1 MTIPILGGPE
11 TPEPAIVTDPVTK
24 KKLAYPKVALELL
37 SKNVLAVLV
46 DALTRNITENVV
58 RNVLA
63 RLKDRCAHK
72 NGDGDLCRISRAAHH
87 CNSHDF
93 TESTPSANGKV

>member
-1 MTIPILGGPE
+1 MAKFKRTL
-11 TPEPAIVTDPVTK
+11 VSDV
-24 KKLAYPKVALELL
+24 
-37 SKNVLAVLV
+37 NAVS